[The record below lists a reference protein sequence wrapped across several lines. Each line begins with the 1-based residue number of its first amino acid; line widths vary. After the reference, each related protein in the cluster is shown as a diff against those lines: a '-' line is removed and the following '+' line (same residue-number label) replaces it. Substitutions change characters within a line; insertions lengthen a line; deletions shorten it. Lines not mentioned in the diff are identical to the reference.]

1 MTIRILEG
9 KRGGELL
16 RMHCEQKKVP
26 VQAVIRLVEIEN
38 EHVGSG
44 RRHAIFTQID
54 QLLSEFAE
62 AADASR

>member
-1 MTIRILEG
+1 VTIRILEG
-9 KRGGELL
+9 NRANALL
-16 RMHCEQKKVP
+16 RTHCDQKKVP

-54 QLLSEFAE
+54 QLLSEFTE
-62 AADASR
+62 ATDASR